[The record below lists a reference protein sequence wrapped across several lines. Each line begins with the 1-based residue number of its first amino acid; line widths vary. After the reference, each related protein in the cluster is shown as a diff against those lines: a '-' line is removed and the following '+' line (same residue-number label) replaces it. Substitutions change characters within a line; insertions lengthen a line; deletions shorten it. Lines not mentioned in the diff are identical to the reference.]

1 MNARTTRAAA
11 IVASAAAV
19 ALTGCGGNSTTDD
32 SASTPGAVAGS
43 SQLRGQPWA
52 NATHAPDFTLRD
64 QTGQWVS
71 LSAHKGRWVALTF
84 LFTSC
89 PDVCPLIATELNK
102 VLKRIGPARDELEVL
117 AVSVDPA
124 NDTPAVVRRY
134 VRAHRLLGQFHYL
147 IGTRKQLAPVWR
159 SYYVKPTKLAGALV
173 HSAFVLLIDPRGA
186 ARLVYPAD
194 VTAATL
200 LHDLRLMGLRP

>member
-19 ALTGCGGNSTTDD
+19 ALAGCGGSSTTDD
-32 SASTPGAVAGS
+32 TASTAGAVAG

-52 NATHAPDFTLRD
+52 NATHAPDFALRD
-64 QTGQWVS
+64 QSGQWVS

-102 VLKRIGPARDELEVL
+102 VLKRIGPTRDELEVL

-124 NDTPAVVRRY
+124 NDTRAAVRRY
-134 VRAHRLLGQFHYL
+134 VRVHRLLGQFHYL

-159 SYYVKPTKLAGALV
+159 SYSVKPTKLAGALV

-194 VTAATL
+194 VKAAAL
-200 LHDLRLMGLRP
+200 LHDLRLMGLRR